1 MRQPLRFGILA
12 LVLLL
17 VGAAPLFAQEAI
29 PLENPSFEQA
39 PDGSTPCVRVT
50 DWDQIPGW
58 NMDAPAQDSGV
69 SENANATD
77 GTCAAW
83 LASQDPAIWQ
93 LTDYV
98 IQENDVITM
107 YVDLRNSWM
116 AYQVQIAI
124 IYEFDGARRIAAAD
138 TVEVFDVMTE
148 YSVSFTASDVPEAI
162 GRRVGVSI
170 DNIGDDGTYIEIDN
184 VRLFRSTATAREE
197 GVRLPEALTLAPAY
211 PNPLRDFTQM
221 QYTLRQPGPVELVL
235 YDLLGRPV
243 RTLVRSFQAAGT
255 YVVQWDG
262 RDESGRLLPAG
273 VYFARLSGPGASVQ
287 ARPIVLRR

>member
-1 MRQPLRFGILA
+1 M
-12 LVLLL
+12 
-17 VGAAPLFAQEAI
+17 
-29 PLENPSFEQA
+29 
-39 PDGSTPCVRVT
+39 
-50 DWDQIPGW
+50 
-58 NMDAPAQDSGV
+58 
-69 SENANATD
+69 
-77 GTCAAW
+77 
-83 LASQDPAIWQ
+83 
-93 LTDYV
+93 
-98 IQENDVITM
+98 ITM

-138 TVEVFDVMTE
+138 TVEVADLMTE
-148 YSVSFTASDVPEAI
+148 FSVSFTASDVPEAI

-197 GVRLPEALTLAPAY
+197 GARLPEALTLAPAY
-211 PNPLRDFTQM
+211 PNPFRDFTRM
-221 QYTLRQPGPVELVL
+221 QYTLRQAGPVELVL

>member
-1 MRQPLRFGILA
+1 MRQPLRFGILTLA
-12 LVLLL
+12 LLL
-17 VGAAPLFAQEAI
+17 AGAAPLFAQEAI

-39 PDGSTPCVRVT
+39 PDGSTPCIRVT

-124 IYEFDGARRIAAAD
+124 IYEYDGERRIAAAD

-197 GVRLPEALTLAPAY
+197 GARLPEALTLAPAY
-211 PNPLRDFTQM
+211 PNPFRDFTRM
-221 QYTLRQPGPVELVL
+221 QYTLRQAGPVELVL

-273 VYFARLSGPGASVQ
+273 VYFARLSGVGASVQ